1 MLQMQRGW
9 KKLLRKQRLSF
20 LTWCGSGWL
29 LLGQKR
35 HISQVRVRA
44 QPRHRRCWVGLG
56 LESTAG
62 LSVAA
67 LKAHPGVGLK
77 LARLPLFSSSSCL
90 FPYATCTQTQPMGTT
105 QLKELLDGYGI
116 IMWRSL
122 VIPHIST
129 CLKTRRSI
137 FHLCK
142 EYPQIFLE
150 STGPPQC
157 VCVCDPLPFSCSK
170 LHTVPNNP
178 PLPVFSH
185 LHRALLL
192 CMRVDGD
199 DCWWLTFDFS
209 SCGTLTTR
217 AQSHN

>member
-35 HISQVRVRA
+35 HISQVLVRA

-77 LARLPLFSSSSCL
+77 LAHLPLFSSSSCL
-90 FPYATCTQTQPMGTT
+90 FPYARCTQTQPMGTT
-105 QLKELLDGYGI
+105 QLEELLDGYGI
-116 IMWRSL
+116 IMWCSL

-157 VCVCDPLPFSCSK
+157 VCVCVILYLLVVANSILSPIIRLFQCFHICIVHSCCVWGWMVM
-170 LHTVPNNP
+170 T
-178 PLPVFSH
+178 
-185 LHRALLL
+185 
-192 CMRVDGD
+192 VDG
-199 DCWWLTFDFS
+199 WLLIPLVV
-209 SCGTLTTR
+209 GR
-217 AQSHN
+217 